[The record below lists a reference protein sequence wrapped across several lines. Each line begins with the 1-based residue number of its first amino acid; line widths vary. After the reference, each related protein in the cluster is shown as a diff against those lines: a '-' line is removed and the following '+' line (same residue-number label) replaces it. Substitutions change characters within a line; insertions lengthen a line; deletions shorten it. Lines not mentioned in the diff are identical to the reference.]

1 MFTWAKTV
9 KSLRI
14 PSTSCQEDKIQ
25 TCRRDIKI
33 N

>member
-14 PSTSCQEDKIQ
+14 HQQSCREDKIEDLPE
-25 TCRRDIKI
+25 DIKI